1 MKQLVR
7 VRSNSDSQ
15 LQKLKSEE
23 KEIIQSLIR
32 LNFELIRFYALQNN
46 DISYQSSLDNTID
59 KIKGQYAD
67 QNKIAVQAI
76 NDLLL
81 LKELKL
87 KPEIQEIDEA
97 LSLIQVDQ

>member
-1 MKQLVR
+1 MG
-7 VRSNSDSQ
+7 
-15 LQKLKSEE
+15 E
-23 KEIIQSLIR
+23 K
-32 LNFELIRFYALQNN
+32 
-46 DISYQSSLDNTID
+46 
-59 KIKGQYAD
+59 
-67 QNKIAVQAI
+67 AI